1 MSVRGLFVG
10 LKVVYYLLKG
20 QIVNVVDKISSEQ
33 SVKIEDKCLK
43 AIGVRLPVSGLT
55 LWRGVKC
62 PCASDCTTWC
72 SKQVHTFRAA
82 FRAVTPALQRERA
95 RF

>member
-43 AIGVRLPVSGLT
+43 AVYVFL
-55 LWRGVKC
+55 
-62 PCASDCTTWC
+62 
-72 SKQVHTFRAA
+72 
-82 FRAVTPALQRERA
+82 
-95 RF
+95 